1 MLVFVADTSSTN
13 GISKT
18 IDNPPNTRVKN
29 DFVPVS
35 TVFTSLNDY
44 VNAGKDID
52 SSEPEQNHTK
62 LPKSKIHHKFTNPNY
77 AYADNDGY
85 STSDSE
91 ELCEEM
97 VRRRSAAM
105 EESNDVPNN
114 LTYSDT
120 STNSS
125 STGTTTTSGP
135 ESLSQS
141 NSDNEPIKERE
152 QSDTQDREKLLESDK
167 QAIEKDSV
175 DVQQQTTTV
184 PENLSYGSCPV
195 PQDPMSLSNTFSND
209 VINLEGMSSISSMVE
224 ITSNYKKLKSDCK
237 DDSGGTINDKL
248 EKDVASLTSDFLA
261 GGLDFDEAKSVADT
275 QKTDKKPIGF
285 ESTMDDVSDTELESY
300 LQELEDEAQE
310 TTEEEKQPEVEIL
323 DEGNLEQSG
332 IVEKEDDGD
341 NVSKASTIEFNE
353 MRAKEQMHEFNA
365 TNHEIMEQ
373 EPIEYENKPI
383 EAVEEVQKPHIEPT
397 MFQSLDSLH
406 YADSATTERGTME
419 MVTDESLDERNSLE
433 EPIFEEVVIRP
444 KVNQELVSL
453 GMENEIGTS
462 DTNQESL
469 VEVVSN
475 EVHEEIAVKESEDV
489 APETQESASKASRPN
504 SLDIQNVT
512 SPVEGELAENLNNQ
526 PSSPGHTP
534 PPTAASR
541 IPQENDT
548 GMTSSSSEDFST
560 PPSSSLANPNESTS
574 SNQADLIAGQLGKVA
589 PYWVPDNM
597 TNNCMQCDTKFSL
610 IKRRHHCRSCGQL
623 LCSACCCMKA
633 KLEYMEEQEARI
645 CIQCDHILSLRD
657 AEIPNVASAG
667 ANAARQPNPNNP
679 MEYCSV
685 IPPHQQVSTSSA
697 TPISVMVPVGVLKR
711 EGQSRNNRKD
721 RNVIFSDGI
730 RPGCDLTE
738 LDNNWDAKVNDNSGS
753 KRGKNRVQTPP
764 GTNLHEKQFKINIK
778 LPPMD
783 PDNKSYIPKKENA
796 LPPIYT
802 QTKTEYKFTDVTN
815 DAALITRLHTETLR
829 FAVQRNF
836 YVLLKIVKCK
846 CPSFDSL

>member
-1 MLVFVADTSSTN
+1 MA
-13 GISKT
+13 
-18 IDNPPNTRVKN
+18 
-29 DFVPVS
+29 
-35 TVFTSLNDY
+35 
-44 VNAGKDID
+44 
-52 SSEPEQNHTK
+52 
-62 LPKSKIHHKFTNPNY
+62 
-77 AYADNDGY
+77 
-85 STSDSE
+85 
-91 ELCEEM
+91 
-97 VRRRSAAM
+97 RRRSAAK
-105 EESNDVPNN
+105 EETFNVPNN
-114 LTYSDT
+114 QAYSDS
-120 STNSS
+120 STTSS
-125 STGTTTTSGP
+125 SGTTTTSGP
-135 ESLSQS
+135 ESLSKS
-141 NSDNEPIKERE
+141 SSDNEPGKERE
-152 QSDTQDREKLLESDK
+152 EDTQDQEKLLESDK
-167 QAIEKDSV
+167 QMIENDLV
-175 DVQQQTTTV
+175 DGQQQTTNV
-184 PENLSYGSCPV
+184 PENVSYGSCPV

-237 DDSGGTINDKL
+237 DDSGGTINDRL

-261 GGLDFDEAKSVADT
+261 GGLDFNEAKSVADT

-300 LQELEDEAQE
+300 LQELEDEAQVQAV
-310 TTEEEKQPEVEIL
+310 TDKIEVVNIAE
-323 DEGNLEQSG
+323 DTPEQSIG
-332 IVEKEDDGD
+332 GCVLEKEDDGD

-353 MRAKEQMHEFNA
+353 MRAKEQMQEFNV
-365 TNHEIMEQ
+365 TNHEVMEQ

-383 EAVEEVQKPHIEPT
+383 EAVLEEMQKPHIEPT

-406 YADSATTERGTME
+406 YADSATTEQKTAE
-419 MVTDESLDERNSLE
+419 MVTDESLE
-433 EPIFEEVVIRP
+433 EPIFEEVVIRS
-444 KVNQELVSL
+444 KISEEMVS
-453 GMENEIGTS
+453 MVPQNENDVS
-462 DTNQESL
+462 VTNQEG
-469 VEVVSN
+469 VVDVLADSK
-475 EVHEEIAVKESEDV
+475 EEKEPENLET
-489 APETQESASKASRPN
+489 ETQESSAKVSRPN

-512 SPVEGELAENLNNQ
+512 SPVEAELAENLNNESTTIQ

-560 PPSSSLANPNESTS
+560 PPSSSLVNPNESSS

-633 KLEYMEEQEARI
+633 KLEYMEDQEARI

-657 AEIPNVASAG
+657 AEIPNVASSG
-667 ANAARQPNPNNP
+667 VNAARQPNPNNP

-711 EGQSRNNRKD
+711 EGQSRSNRKD

-738 LDNNWDAKVNDNSGS
+738 LDNNWDAKVNDNSS

-796 LPPIYT
+796 LPPVYT

-836 YVLLKIVKCK
+836 YVFLKIVKCK
-846 CPSFDSL
+846 LIYPSADLVTNNFFLFQWFVVLIRP